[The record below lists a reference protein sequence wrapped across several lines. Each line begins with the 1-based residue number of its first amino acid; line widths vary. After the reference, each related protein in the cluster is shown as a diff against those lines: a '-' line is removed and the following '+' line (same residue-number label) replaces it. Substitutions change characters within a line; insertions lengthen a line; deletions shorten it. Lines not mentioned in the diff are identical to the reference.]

1 MNAMPV
7 IPIVDPQPVLDL
19 INRMG
24 GECSFDDALG
34 VLTQA
39 GIPISV
45 ARDALWQ
52 FLSDGWITFTADR
65 KLTVPKADASNQAA
79 G

>member
-7 IPIVDPQPVLDL
+7 VPIIDPQPVLDL
-19 INRMG
+19 IKRMG
-24 GECSFDDALG
+24 GECSFDDAIA
-34 VLTQA
+34 VLVQA
-39 GIPISV
+39 GMPISV

-52 FLSDGWITFTADR
+52 LLSDGYIAFTADR
-65 KLTVPKADASNQAA
+65 KLTVPKSDGASQAA